1 MRDIPN
7 TNEILMF
14 FHCELCIK
22 ELPPDTSP
30 REWAQ
35 LEVGWTK
42 LGFQVWCKRHES
54 NVCHIDFEGQK
65 HPANTTRIKTANGHR
80 DKPRSKTKR

>member
-1 MRDIPN
+1 MKKPIK
-7 TNEILMF
+7 NEIGMYL
-14 FHCELCIK
+14 HCKQCLV

-42 LGFQVWCKRHES
+42 AGIQVWCKRHEL
-54 NVCHIDFEGQK
+54 NVIHMDFEGQK
-65 HPANTTRIKTANGHR
+65 HPAK
-80 DKPRSKTKR
+80 